1 MVPSDDAAATATAL
15 SRALGRSVAERS
27 AIGLRGRAVVRDR
40 ADQAAS
46 LGNVERLYLKLRRES
61 AGRTL

>member
-1 MVPSDDAAATATAL
+1 
-15 SRALGRSVAERS
+15 
-27 AIGLRGRAVVRDR
+27 VVRDR